1 MRRPILVSF
10 SGLDGSGKTT
20 QITNARAALA
30 QLGLN
35 DRLLAFWDEVV
46 VGCRWREGFVHKV
59 YKSEIG
65 VGEPGKPVN
74 RRDKNVRKWYLSLAR
89 HGLYLLDAMH
99 LCWVVAKARHTA
111 ARASDLG
118 PRACIIFDRYI
129 YDELANLPLDNP
141 LTRAYVRFV
150 DAFVPRPDVAFLLDA
165 DPVAANAR
173 KPEYPVDF
181 MRENRARYFALVGL
195 LKESSCS
202 GTLVVIPPLPLEAA
216 KQAVTQVL
224 LEKLGR
230 TQPTEFPTAELPV
243 AS

>member
-1 MRRPILVSF
+1 MKRPLLISF

-20 QITNARAALA
+20 QISSARALLA
-30 QLGLN
+30 ELGLT
-35 DRLLAFWDEVV
+35 DRLLAFWDDVV

-65 VGEPGKPVN
+65 VGAPGKPVN

-89 HGLYLLDAMH
+89 HGLYLLDALH
-99 LCWVVAKARHTA
+99 LCFVI
-111 ARASDLG
+111 ARARSGQG
-118 PRACIIFDRYI
+118 PTTNDQRPDVIILDRYV
-129 YDELANLPLDNP
+129 YDELANLPLDHA

-150 DAFVPRPDVAFLLDA
+150 DAFVPRPDIAFLLDA

-173 KPEYPVDF
+173 KPEYPVNF
-181 MRENRARYFALVGL
+181 MRENRARYFSLVALLGHV
-195 LKESSCS
+195 
-202 GTLVVIPPLPLEAA
+202 VVIPPLPLEQA
-216 KQAVTQVL
+216 KLAVTQVL

-230 TQPTEFPTAELPV
+230 GDPSEMPTAELPV

>member
-1 MRRPILVSF
+1 MRRPLLISF

-20 QITNARAALA
+20 QITNARAVLA
-30 QLGLN
+30 QLGLT
-35 DRLLAFWDEVV
+35 DRLLAFWDNVV

-65 VGEPGKPVN
+65 VGAPGKPVN

-89 HGLYLLDAMH
+89 HGLYLMDALH
-99 LCWVVAKARHTA
+99 LCWVVAMAKREA
-111 ARASDLG
+111 ADV
-118 PRACIIFDRYI
+118 IILDRYV
-129 YDELANLPLDNP
+129 YDELANLPLDNA

-181 MRENRARYFALVGL
+181 MRENRARYFSLVALLGHV
-195 LKESSCS
+195 
-202 GTLVVIPPLPLEAA
+202 TVIPPLPLEAA

-230 TQPTEFPTAELPV
+230 SDPSELPTAELRV

>member
-1 MRRPILVSF
+1 MRRPLLISF

-20 QITNARAALA
+20 QITNARAVLA
-30 QLGLN
+30 ELGLS
-35 DRLLAFWDEVV
+35 DRLLAFWDNVV

-65 VGEPGKPVN
+65 VGAPGKPVN

-89 HGLYLLDAMH
+89 HGLYLMDALH
-99 LCWVVAKARHTA
+99 LCWVVAMAKREGA
-111 ARASDLG
+111 DV
-118 PRACIIFDRYI
+118 IILDRYV
-129 YDELANLPLDNP
+129 YDELANLPLDNA

-150 DAFVPRPDVAFLLDA
+150 DAFIPRPDIAFLLDA

-181 MRENRARYFALVGL
+181 MRQNRARYFSLVALLGHA
-195 LKESSCS
+195 
-202 GTLVVIPPLPLEAA
+202 TVIPPLPLEAA
-216 KQAVTQVL
+216 KQAVTDVL

-230 TQPTEFPTAELPV
+230 TSASDLPTAELRV